1 MCVLEICAFCLGQ
14 WSPTFLA
21 PGTGFVEDDFY
32 MDGGQGD
39 GSSGNESAGSGSNA
53 SDGGMVQVVI

>member
-1 MCVLEICAFCLGQ
+1 M
-14 WSPTFLA
+14 
-21 PGTGFVEDDFY
+21 EDDFY